1 MDTIEKATGVLGLGI
16 LLFWGAVIICWPW
29 NLYKLTQCD
38 FDSDTSWKPEAI
50 HAIGLLPPASLATVW
65 YGTDKPQQ
73 AKGQE

>member
-1 MDTIEKATGVLGLGI
+1 MTIIGYLIGI
-16 LLFWGAVIICWPW
+16 FWLSVFICWPC

-50 HAIGLLPPASLATVW
+50 HAIGLFPPASLATVW
-65 YGTDKPQQ
+65 YGTDEQQQ